1 MLEVLVCPNR
11 TTSVLCGVEELIML
25 GLIISQSC
33 VIWEPVSKVAALT
46 VGVLDVW
53 RSSFHGEAEGVILLL
68 E

>member
-1 MLEVLVCPNR
+1 
-11 TTSVLCGVEELIML
+11 ML

-53 RSSFHGEAEGVILLL
+53 TSSFHGEAEGVLLLL

>member
-1 MLEVLVCPNR
+1 
-11 TTSVLCGVEELIML
+11 ML

-33 VIWEPVSKVAALT
+33 VIWELVSKVAALT

-53 RSSFHGEAEGVILLL
+53 TSSFHGEAEGVFLLL